1 MRKNKKNIIYLFLIA
16 LFFSCAKD
24 DSGSDENE
32 IIQEVVKDQKE
43 EVSST
48 STTDT
53 SNSQNQTTS
62 TQATYDRSSFLI
74 NIADN
79 IIIPSQNQFK
89 TDLIELQEASNTFE
103 EETNDTNLNTLRE
116 KWIVSYKSWQHI
128 EMFNI
133 GRAEEIYYNS
143 KMNIYPVNIDRLEN
157 NVSTGNYDL
166 DNANNFSSQG
176 FPALDYLLYGV
187 GSSDSEIIEKFNSGS
202 GYKTY
207 LKDIILKMVNN
218 TNEVIDSWTS
228 YRDVFVSSTEN
239 TATSSI
245 NKLTNDFIYYYEKG
259 FRANK
264 FGIPV
269 GIFSGGNIFPE
280 KVEAY
285 HNKNVSQILALEAL
299 DAIKLFFN
307 GNGSYSLSQYID
319 NFATDDMENLSNDIN
334 SQFDLSRNSIEGL
347 DSNFVNQ
354 LNSNSLQMGITYD
367 VIQAGTVLLKT
378 DMLSVLQIATD
389 YVDADGD

>member
-1 MRKNKKNIIYLFLIA
+1 MIKKVVVLISLLFL
-16 LFFSCAKD
+16 FFLSCSG
-24 DSGSDENE
+24 DSDSL
-32 IIQEVVKDQKE
+32 
-43 EVSST
+43 SSNN
-48 STTDT
+48 
-53 SNSQNQTTS
+53 SNSVWEQKSQMLTNW
-62 TQATYDRSSFLI
+62 
-74 NIADN
+74 ADN
-79 IIIPSQNQFK
+79 FIVPNYQNLSNSLDQ
-89 TDLIELQEASNTFE
+89 LQLSINSFV
-103 EETNDTNLNTLRE
+103 TNPNQSTLDEVRGE
-116 KWIVSYKSWQHI
+116 WLESYKLWQHV

-133 GRAEEIYYNS
+133 GPAEQTFYHL
-143 KMNIYPVNIDRLEN
+143 KMNVFPTSVTNIESVILSEDFSNLN
-157 NVSTGNYDL
+157 NAPFYS
-166 DNANNFSSQG
+166 AQG
-176 FPALDYLLYGV
+176 FPALDYLLYGIAENDNLIL
-187 GSSDSEIIEKFNSGS
+187 SLYSTNQKYSN
-202 GYKTY
+202 Y
-207 LKDIILKMVNN
+207 LV
-218 TNEVIDSWTS
+218 EVIE
-228 YRDVFVSSTEN
+228 RMVSSTDYVLTEWTNFRSGFISSVEN
-239 TATSSI
+239 TATSSA
-245 NKLTNDFIYYYEKG
+245 NKMTNDFIYYYEKG

-269 GIFSGGNIFPE
+269 GVFSGGNVFPE

-285 HNKNVSQILALEAL
+285 YNKNVSQVLALEAL